1 MKAALPSKDELVDRL
16 VEAGKHNR
24 AGSSA
29 TNEPINAVVA
39 TVIAIVGVAVA
50 ADAIASII
58 PGAFST
64 LTSSLTGT
72 DAGTL
77 LLKGT
82 LYVVIALVIIVLFF
96 KLIPE

>member
-1 MKAALPSKDELVDRL
+1 MKLVPSKEDFVERL
-16 VEAGKHNR
+16 VIAAKHNR
-24 AGSSA
+24 VGSA
-29 TNEPINAVVA
+29 TSEPINAVVA

-58 PGAFST
+58 PSTFAT
-64 LTSSLTGT
+64 LTASLTGT
-72 DAGTL
+72 DPGSL

-82 LYVVIALVIIVLFF
+82 LYVVIALVIIILFF